1 MNFFPS
7 NVPVKNI
14 RNVAL
19 SGLTDEVFCR
29 YIDTVYQKNDRS
41 ILIVT
46 SSLFEANRLFDF
58 LSNYQSKVYLFPMDD
73 FLTSEAIATSPD
85 LMVNRLET
93 ITSILEN
100 DKVIVITNLMG
111 YLRFL
116 PTITTYQ
123 ENIKTFQVNQD
134 FDPIRISKIFNE
146 YWL

>member
-1 MNFFPS
+1 
-7 NVPVKNI
+7 
-14 RNVAL
+14 
-19 SGLTDEVFCR
+19 
-29 YIDTVYQKNDRS
+29 
-41 ILIVT
+41 
-46 SSLFEANRLFDF
+46 
-58 LSNYQSKVYLFPMDD
+58 MDD

-134 FDPIRISKIFNE
+134 FDQLELAKYLTNIGYKRESLVTKTGEFAVRGFIIDVFPINANHPIRFE
-146 YWL
+146 FFWRYH